1 MISTAQLTFGD
12 QTSAVPAETAS
23 GGAPIAIVS
32 IANGVVGSAS
42 SKDASKTSSVAATN
56 EEEDPGAE
64 EADGGGGNESKSEVL
79 KNVRK
84 KCCRWEIR
92 AL

>member
-12 QTSAVPAETAS
+12 QTSAAPAETAS
-23 GGAPIAIVS
+23 GGTPIAIVS

-42 SKDASKTSSVAATN
+42 SKDASKTSSVAATE
-56 EEEDPGAE
+56 EEEDPGADE
-64 EADGGGGNESKSEVL
+64 VDGGGNESKSEVL
-79 KNVRK
+79 KNVAN

>member
-1 MISTAQLTFGD
+1 MTFCDETGATATETSTG
-12 QTSAVPAETAS
+12 SS
-23 GGAPIAIVS
+23 PIAIVS

-42 SKDASKTSSVAATN
+42 SKDASKTSSVAATE
-56 EEEDPGAE
+56 EEEDPGADE
-64 EADGGGGNESKSEVL
+64 VDGGGNESKSEVL
-79 KNVRK
+79 KNVAN